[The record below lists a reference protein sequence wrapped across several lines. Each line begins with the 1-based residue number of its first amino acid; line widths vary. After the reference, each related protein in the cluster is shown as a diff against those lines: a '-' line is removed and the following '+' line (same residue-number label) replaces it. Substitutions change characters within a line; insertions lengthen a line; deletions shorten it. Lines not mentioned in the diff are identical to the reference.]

1 MKLCLCAVA
10 FMCWGSSP
18 QIAEFECP
26 YRTVP
31 HGDITGA
38 QPTLRSVDSIYIF
51 KPTTT
56 VRFHKRQ
63 TFAVRIGKLS
73 RDSHLHIAA
82 ALWDVGA
89 VGSNRTG
96 NREAGNA
103 AYGPFLTPDCHRSHV
118 SGAFQHTFAVH
129 QLRQSLAAGS
139 CSVRQSTGTRC
150 TGQPWPLCSPQH
162 RGVALESHSLKD
174 RKGVRCFGTVGSPGC
189 SREVPVGTGRTAWAG
204 SAWSRGSSQGH
215 H

>member
-1 MKLCLCAVA
+1 MKQGLWDVFCHYYTKDDEVEDRTPTDSNRDGNSPPAFWGLWVDSSNEQRHITGDGSPRRSCFQMKPCLCAVA

-18 QIAEFECP
+18 QIAKFECP

-38 QPTLRSVDSIYIF
+38 QPTLRSVNSIYIF

-73 RDSHLHIAA
+73 RDSHLHIAT

-103 AYGPFLTPDCHRSHV
+103 AYSPFLTPDCHRSHV

-139 CSVRQSTGTRC
+139 CSVCQSTGTRC
-150 TGQPWPLCSPQH
+150 TG
-162 RGVALESHSLKD
+162 
-174 RKGVRCFGTVGSPGC
+174 
-189 SREVPVGTGRTAWAG
+189 
-204 SAWSRGSSQGH
+204 
-215 H
+215 